1 MIKKIHI
8 NKYRKLENI
17 DFEFSKDINIISGTN
32 GTCKTSLLYI
42 ISNSFKAITG
52 SDENIID
59 KNGPT
64 VIRWINKLTNPKIES
79 LTRGDNEYN
88 DPAPDIKGSLFTIE
102 YYDGYKLDFR
112 RHNHKI
118 ATRFAI
124 KPFYKKDAS
133 QYLPGIP
140 VIYLGL
146 FRLYSFGEF
155 NNDDGIKKIEKKL
168 PDKYIKI
175 LKELYKNFT
184 NIEINYQCQTLMA
197 GIKNR
202 ADFKTNIKG
211 IDSNTISSGE
221 DNLYIIL
228 TALVSL
234 RYHCE
239 NLKEKNEKKNEKIE
253 SILLIDELDATLHP
267 EFQIKLL
274 ELFKEYSK
282 EYKIQI
288 TFTTHSITLL
298 EYAIKKKINIF
309 YLLDNIEN
317 VILEKNINR
326 YKLEMFLKNITRK
339 ELENNRKI
347 SIFTEDNEARFFL
360 EKLIK
365 YFSKDESFNKIKNIF
380 HIPEINISCN
390 ELVKLFSDKVIE
402 SMESSICILDGDCSV
417 NDSFSDKIKRENHI
431 MCLPGKLPLE
441 ELLFKYSKEI
451 FEDKNTKFWENP
463 ILKDEGITRRN
474 YQTTIQ
480 REIENRNTETENKK
494 LRNINKDIFKKHSTF
509 FDLLLD
515 EWINDTRNEELIHKF
530 YKELNII
537 FKKLASFYKINSNDW
552 NVE

>member
-8 NKYRKLENI
+8 KKYRKLENI

-42 ISNSFKAITG
+42 ISNSFKEIQK
-52 SDENIID
+52 SNENIKDI
-59 KNGPT
+59 NIPT
-64 VIRWINKLTNPKIES
+64 IISQINKLTNPKIES
-79 LTRGDNEYN
+79 LTRGDDEYN
-88 DPAPDIKGSLFTIE
+88 DPAPNIKGTLFNVE
-102 YYDGYKLDFR
+102 YYDGYKLDYR

-124 KPFYKKDAS
+124 KPPYKKGDS
-133 QYLPGIP
+133 QKLPSIP
-140 VIYLGL
+140 IIYLGL

-155 NNDDGIKKIEKKL
+155 NNDDGIKKLKKKL
-168 PDKYIKI
+168 PDEYIKI
-175 LKELYKNFT
+175 LIELYKEFT
-184 NIEINYQCQTLMA
+184 NMQVNYECQTSMNE
-197 GIKNR
+197 IKSR
-202 ADFKTNIKG
+202 AEFKTNIQG
-211 IDSNTISSGE
+211 IDSNTISAGE

-234 RYHCE
+234 RYYYE
-239 NLKEKNEKKNEKIE
+239 NLKETKKEIE
-253 SILLIDELDATLHP
+253 SILLVDELDATLHP

-274 ELFKEYSK
+274 ELFRIYSK

-317 VILEKNINR
+317 VVLEKNINR
-326 YKLEMFLKNITRK
+326 YKLEMFLKNITKK
-339 ELENNRKI
+339 ELENGRKI
-347 SIFTEDNEARFFL
+347 SIFTEDSEARFFL
-360 EKLIK
+360 EKLMK
-365 YFSKDESFNKIKNIF
+365 YFSKYKEFNKVKDIF
-380 HIPEINISCN
+380 YIPEINISCT

-417 NDSFSDKIKRENHI
+417 NESLKNKIKRENHL
-431 MCLPGKLPLE
+431 MCFPGDLPLE
-441 ELLFKYSKEI
+441 ELLFKYSEEL
-451 FEDKNTKFWENP
+451 FEDRSTKFWGNQ
-463 ILKDEGITRRN
+463 ILKDEGITKRN

-480 REIENRNTETENKK
+480 REIRNRDIENEAKKIRNQNKE
-494 LRNINKDIFKKHSTF
+494 IFKNYYKF

-515 EWINDTRNEELIHKF
+515 EWINDIKNEEFIHKF
-530 YKELNII
+530 YKELNLI
-537 FKKLASFYKINSNDW
+537 FKKLASFYKINANDW

>member
-32 GTCKTSLLYI
+32 GTCKTSLLHI
-42 ISNSFKAITG
+42 ISNSFKEIQKTN
-52 SDENIID
+52 ENIMDVSI
-59 KNGPT
+59 PS
-64 VIRWINKLTNPKIES
+64 IISQINKLTNPKIES
-79 LTRGDNEYN
+79 LTRGDDKYN
-88 DPAPDIKGSLFTIE
+88 DPAPNIKGALFNVE
-102 YYDGYKLDFR
+102 YYDECKLNFR

-124 KPFYKKDAS
+124 KPPYKKGAS
-133 QYLPGIP
+133 QQLPSLP

-155 NNDDGIKKIEKKL
+155 NNDSGIKKLNKKL

-175 LKELYKNFT
+175 LVNLYKEFT
-184 NIEINYQCQTLMA
+184 NMKIDYKYQTSMSEI
-197 GIKNR
+197 KSR
-202 ADFKTNIKG
+202 AEFITDSQG
-211 IDSNTISSGE
+211 VDSNTISAGE
-221 DNLYIIL
+221 DNLYILL

-234 RYHCE
+234 RYYYE
-239 NLKEKNEKKNEKIE
+239 NLKEKNKEIE

-274 ELFKEYSK
+274 ELFKVYSK

-360 EKLIK
+360 EKLIN

-390 ELVKLFSDKVIE
+390 ELIKLFSDKVIE

-431 MCLPGKLPLE
+431 MCLPGELPLE

-451 FEDKNTKFWENP
+451 FEDKNTKFWGNP
-463 ILKDEGITRRN
+463 ILKDEGITKRN

-480 REIENRNTETENKK
+480 REIENRNIETENKK

-537 FKKLASFYKINSNDW
+537 FKKLASFYRINSNDW

>member
-8 NKYRKLENI
+8 KKYRKLENI

-42 ISNSFKAITG
+42 ISNSFKEIQK
-52 SDENIID
+52 SNENIKDI
-59 KNGPT
+59 NIPT
-64 VIRWINKLTNPKIES
+64 IISQINKLTNPKIES
-79 LTRGDNEYN
+79 LTRGDDEYN
-88 DPAPDIKGSLFTIE
+88 DPAPNIKGTLFNVE
-102 YYDGYKLDFR
+102 YYDGYKLDYR

-124 KPFYKKDAS
+124 KPPYKKGDS
-133 QYLPGIP
+133 QKLPSIP
-140 VIYLGL
+140 IIYLGL

-155 NNDDGIKKIEKKL
+155 NNDDGIKKLKKKL
-168 PDKYIKI
+168 PDEYIKI
-175 LKELYKNFT
+175 LIELYKEFT
-184 NIEINYQCQTLMA
+184 NMQVNYECQTSMNE
-197 GIKNR
+197 IKSR
-202 ADFKTNIKG
+202 AEFKTNIQG
-211 IDSNTISSGE
+211 IDSNTISAGE

-234 RYHCE
+234 RYYYE
-239 NLKEKNEKKNEKIE
+239 NLKETKKEIE
-253 SILLIDELDATLHP
+253 SILLVDELDATLHP

-274 ELFKEYSK
+274 ELFRIYSK

-317 VILEKNINR
+317 VVLEKNINR
-326 YKLEMFLKNITRK
+326 YKLEMFLKNITKK
-339 ELENNRKI
+339 ELENGRKI
-347 SIFTEDNEARFFL
+347 SIFTEDSEARFFL
-360 EKLIK
+360 EKLMK
-365 YFSKDESFNKIKNIF
+365 YFSKYEEFNKVKDIF
-380 HIPEINISCN
+380 YIPEINISCT

-417 NDSFSDKIKRENHI
+417 NESLKNKIKRENHL
-431 MCLPGKLPLE
+431 MCFPGDLPLE
-441 ELLFKYSKEI
+441 ELLFKYSEEL
-451 FEDKNTKFWENP
+451 FEDRSTKFWGNQ
-463 ILKDEGITRRN
+463 ILKDEGITKRN

-480 REIENRNTETENKK
+480 REIRNRDIENEAKKIRNQNKE
-494 LRNINKDIFKKHSTF
+494 IFKKYYKF

-515 EWINDTRNEELIHKF
+515 EWINDIKNEEFIYKS
-530 YKELNII
+530 YKELNLI
-537 FKKLASFYKINSNDW
+537 FKKLASFYKINANDW

>member
-124 KPFYKKDAS
+124 KPFYKKDTS

-202 ADFKTNIKG
+202 AEFITDSQG
-211 IDSNTISSGE
+211 VDSNTISAGE
-221 DNLYIIL
+221 DNLYILL

-234 RYHCE
+234 RYYYE
-239 NLKEKNEKKNEKIE
+239 NLKEKNKEIE

-380 HIPEINISCN
+380 YIPEINISCN

-417 NDSFSDKIKRENHI
+417 NDSFCDKIKRENHI
-431 MCLPGKLPLE
+431 MCLPGEFPLE

-451 FEDKNTKFWENP
+451 FEDKNTKFWQNP
-463 ILKDEGITRRN
+463 ILKDEGITKRN

>member
-8 NKYRKLENI
+8 KKYRKLENI

-42 ISNSFKAITG
+42 ISNSFKEIQK
-52 SDENIID
+52 SNENIKDI
-59 KNGPT
+59 NIPT
-64 VIRWINKLTNPKIES
+64 IISQINKLTNPKIES
-79 LTRGDNEYN
+79 LTRGDDEYN
-88 DPAPDIKGSLFTIE
+88 DPAPNIKGTLFNVE
-102 YYDGYKLDFR
+102 YYDGYKLDYR

-124 KPFYKKDAS
+124 KPPYKKGDS
-133 QYLPGIP
+133 QKLPSIP
-140 VIYLGL
+140 IIYLGL

-155 NNDDGIKKIEKKL
+155 NNDDGIKKLKKKL
-168 PDKYIKI
+168 PDEYIKI
-175 LKELYKNFT
+175 LIELYKEFT
-184 NIEINYQCQTLMA
+184 NMQVNYECQTSMNE
-197 GIKNR
+197 IKSR
-202 ADFKTNIKG
+202 AEFKTNIQG
-211 IDSNTISSGE
+211 IDSNTISAGE

-234 RYHCE
+234 RYYYE
-239 NLKEKNEKKNEKIE
+239 NLKETKKEIE
-253 SILLIDELDATLHP
+253 SILLVDELDATLHP

-274 ELFKEYSK
+274 ELFRIYSK

-317 VILEKNINR
+317 VVLEKNINR
-326 YKLEMFLKNITRK
+326 YKLEMFLKNITKK
-339 ELENNRKI
+339 ELENGRKI
-347 SIFTEDNEARFFL
+347 SIFTEDSEARFFL
-360 EKLIK
+360 EKLMK
-365 YFSKDESFNKIKNIF
+365 YFSKYEEFNKVKDIF
-380 HIPEINISCN
+380 YIPEINISCT

-417 NDSFSDKIKRENHI
+417 NVSLKNKIKRENHL
-431 MCLPGKLPLE
+431 MCFPGDLPLE
-441 ELLFKYSKEI
+441 ELLFKYSEEL
-451 FEDKNTKFWENP
+451 FEDRSTKFWGNQ
-463 ILKDEGITRRN
+463 ILKDEGITKRN

-480 REIENRNTETENKK
+480 REIRNRDIENEAKKIRNQNKE
-494 LRNINKDIFKKHSTF
+494 IFKNYYKF

-515 EWINDTRNEELIHKF
+515 EWINDIKNEEFIHKF
-530 YKELNII
+530 YKELNLI
-537 FKKLASFYKINSNDW
+537 FKKLASFYKINANDW

>member
-32 GTCKTSLLYI
+32 GTCKTSLLHI
-42 ISNSFKAITG
+42 ISNSFKEIQKTNK
-52 SDENIID
+52 NIMDVSI
-59 KNGPT
+59 PS
-64 VIRWINKLTNPKIES
+64 IISQINKLTNPKIES
-79 LTRGDNEYN
+79 LTRGDDKYN
-88 DPAPDIKGSLFTIE
+88 DPAPNIKGALFNVE
-102 YYDGYKLDFR
+102 YYDECKLNFR

-124 KPFYKKDAS
+124 KPPYKKGAS
-133 QYLPGIP
+133 QQLPSLP

-155 NNDDGIKKIEKKL
+155 NNDSGIKKLNKKL

-175 LKELYKNFT
+175 LVNLYKEFT
-184 NIEINYQCQTLMA
+184 NMKIDYKYQTSMSEI
-197 GIKNR
+197 KSR
-202 ADFKTNIKG
+202 AEFITDSQG
-211 IDSNTISSGE
+211 VDSNTISAGE
-221 DNLYIIL
+221 DNLYILL

-234 RYHCE
+234 RYYYE
-239 NLKEKNEKKNEKIE
+239 NLKEKNKEIE

-274 ELFKEYSK
+274 ELFKVYSK

-360 EKLIK
+360 EKLIN
-365 YFSKDESFNKIKNIF
+365 YFSKDESFDKIKNIF

-390 ELVKLFSDKVIE
+390 ELIKLFSDKVIE

-431 MCLPGKLPLE
+431 MCLPGDLPLE

-451 FEDKNTKFWENP
+451 FEDKNTKFWGNP
-463 ILKDEGITRRN
+463 ILKDEGITKRN

-480 REIENRNTETENKK
+480 REIENRNIETENKK

-537 FKKLASFYKINSNDW
+537 FKKLASFYRINSNDW

>member
-124 KPFYKKDAS
+124 KPFYKKDTS

-140 VIYLGL
+140 IIYLGL

-202 ADFKTNIKG
+202 AEFITDSQG
-211 IDSNTISSGE
+211 VDSNTISAGE
-221 DNLYIIL
+221 DNLYILL

-234 RYHCE
+234 RYYYE
-239 NLKEKNEKKNEKIE
+239 NLKEKNKEIE

-380 HIPEINISCN
+380 YIPEINISCN

-417 NDSFSDKIKRENHI
+417 NDSFCDKIKRENHI
-431 MCLPGKLPLE
+431 MCLPGELPLE

-451 FEDKNTKFWENP
+451 FEDKNTKFWQNP
-463 ILKDEGITRRN
+463 ILKDEGITKRN

>member
-8 NKYRKLENI
+8 KKYRKLENI

-42 ISNSFKAITG
+42 ISNSFKEIQK
-52 SDENIID
+52 SNENIKDI
-59 KNGPT
+59 NIPT
-64 VIRWINKLTNPKIES
+64 IISQINKLTNPKIES
-79 LTRGDNEYN
+79 LTRGDDEYN
-88 DPAPDIKGSLFTIE
+88 DPAPNIKGTLFNVE
-102 YYDGYKLDFR
+102 YYDGYKLDYR

-124 KPFYKKDAS
+124 KPPYKKGDS
-133 QYLPGIP
+133 QKLPSIP
-140 VIYLGL
+140 IIYLGL

-155 NNDDGIKKIEKKL
+155 NNDDGIKKLKKKL
-168 PDKYIKI
+168 PDEYIKI
-175 LKELYKNFT
+175 LIELYKEFT
-184 NIEINYQCQTLMA
+184 NMQVNYECQTSMNE
-197 GIKNR
+197 IKSR
-202 ADFKTNIKG
+202 AEFKTNIQG
-211 IDSNTISSGE
+211 IDSNTISAGE

-234 RYHCE
+234 RYYYE
-239 NLKEKNEKKNEKIE
+239 NLKETKKEIE
-253 SILLIDELDATLHP
+253 SILLVDELDATLHP

-274 ELFKEYSK
+274 ELFRIYSK

-317 VILEKNINR
+317 VVLEKNINR
-326 YKLEMFLKNITRK
+326 YKLEMFLKNITKK
-339 ELENNRKI
+339 ELENGRKI
-347 SIFTEDNEARFFL
+347 SIFTEDSEARFFL
-360 EKLIK
+360 EKLMK
-365 YFSKDESFNKIKNIF
+365 YFSKYEEFNKVKDIF
-380 HIPEINISCN
+380 YIPEINISCT

-417 NDSFSDKIKRENHI
+417 NESLKNKIKRENHL
-431 MCLPGKLPLE
+431 MCFPGDLPLE
-441 ELLFKYSKEI
+441 ELLFKYSEEL
-451 FEDKNTKFWENP
+451 FEDRSTKFWGNQ
-463 ILKDEGITRRN
+463 ILKDEGITKRN

-480 REIENRNTETENKK
+480 REIRNRDIENEAKKIRNQNKE
-494 LRNINKDIFKKHSTF
+494 IFKNYYKF

-515 EWINDTRNEELIHKF
+515 EWINDIKNEEFIHKF
-530 YKELNII
+530 YKELNLI
-537 FKKLASFYKINSNDW
+537 FKKLASFYKINANDW

>member
-8 NKYRKLENI
+8 KKYRKLENI

-42 ISNSFKAITG
+42 ISNSFKEIQK
-52 SDENIID
+52 SNENIKDI
-59 KNGPT
+59 NIPT
-64 VIRWINKLTNPKIES
+64 IISQINKLTNPKIES
-79 LTRGDNEYN
+79 LTRGDDEYN
-88 DPAPDIKGSLFTIE
+88 DPAPNIKGTLFNVE
-102 YYDGYKLDFR
+102 YYDGYKLDYR

-124 KPFYKKDAS
+124 KPPYKKGDS
-133 QYLPGIP
+133 QKLPSIP
-140 VIYLGL
+140 IIYLGL

-155 NNDDGIKKIEKKL
+155 NNDDGIKKLKKKL
-168 PDKYIKI
+168 PDEYIKI
-175 LKELYKNFT
+175 LIELYKEFT
-184 NIEINYQCQTLMA
+184 NMQVNYECQTSMNE
-197 GIKNR
+197 IKSR
-202 ADFKTNIKG
+202 AEFKTNIQG
-211 IDSNTISSGE
+211 IDSNTISAGE

-234 RYHCE
+234 RYYYE
-239 NLKEKNEKKNEKIE
+239 NLKETKKEIE
-253 SILLIDELDATLHP
+253 SILLVDELDATLHP

-274 ELFKEYSK
+274 ELFRIYSK

-317 VILEKNINR
+317 VVLEKNINR
-326 YKLEMFLKNITRK
+326 YKLEMFLKNITKK
-339 ELENNRKI
+339 ELENGRKI
-347 SIFTEDNEARFFL
+347 SIFTEDSEARFFL
-360 EKLIK
+360 EKLMK
-365 YFSKDESFNKIKNIF
+365 YFSKYEEFNKVKDIF
-380 HIPEINISCN
+380 YIPEINISCT

-417 NDSFSDKIKRENHI
+417 NESLKNKIKRENHL
-431 MCLPGKLPLE
+431 MCFPGDLPLE
-441 ELLFKYSKEI
+441 ELLFKYSEEL
-451 FEDKNTKFWENP
+451 FEDRSTKFWGNQ
-463 ILKDEGITRRN
+463 ILKDEGITKRN

-480 REIENRNTETENKK
+480 REIRNRDIENEAKKIRNQNKE
-494 LRNINKDIFKKHSTF
+494 IFKKYYKF

-515 EWINDTRNEELIHKF
+515 EWINDIKNEEFIYKF
-530 YKELNII
+530 YKELNLI
-537 FKKLASFYKINSNDW
+537 FKKLASFYKINANDW

>member
-8 NKYRKLENI
+8 KKYRKLENI

-42 ISNSFKAITG
+42 ISNSFKEIQK
-52 SDENIID
+52 SNENIKDI
-59 KNGPT
+59 NIPT
-64 VIRWINKLTNPKIES
+64 IISQINKLTNPKIES
-79 LTRGDNEYN
+79 LTRGDDEYN
-88 DPAPDIKGSLFTIE
+88 DPAPNIKGTLFNVE
-102 YYDGYKLDFR
+102 YYDGYKLDYR

-124 KPFYKKDAS
+124 KPPYKKGDS
-133 QYLPGIP
+133 QKLPSIP
-140 VIYLGL
+140 IIYLGL

-155 NNDDGIKKIEKKL
+155 NNDDGIKKIKKKL
-168 PDKYIKI
+168 PDEYIKI
-175 LKELYKNFT
+175 LIELYKEFT
-184 NIEINYQCQTLMA
+184 NIQVNYECQTSMNE
-197 GIKNR
+197 IKSR
-202 ADFKTNIKG
+202 AEFKTNIQG
-211 IDSNTISSGE
+211 IDSNTISAGE

-234 RYHCE
+234 RYYYE
-239 NLKEKNEKKNEKIE
+239 NLKEMKKEIE
-253 SILLIDELDATLHP
+253 SILLVDELDATLHP

-274 ELFKEYSK
+274 ELFRIYSK

-317 VILEKNINR
+317 VVLEKNINR
-326 YKLEMFLKNITRK
+326 YKLEMFLKNITKK
-339 ELENNRKI
+339 ELENDRKI
-347 SIFTEDNEARFFL
+347 SIFTEDSEARFFL
-360 EKLIK
+360 EKLMK
-365 YFSKDESFNKIKNIF
+365 YFSKYEEFNKVKDIF
-380 HIPEINISCN
+380 YIPEINISCT

-417 NDSFSDKIKRENHI
+417 NESLKNKIKRENHL
-431 MCLPGKLPLE
+431 MCFPGDLSLE
-441 ELLFKYSKEI
+441 ELLFKYSEEL
-451 FEDKNTKFWENP
+451 FEDRSTKFWGNQ
-463 ILKDEGITRRN
+463 ILKDEGITKRN

-480 REIENRNTETENKK
+480 REIRNRDIENEAKKIRNQNKK
-494 LRNINKDIFKKHSTF
+494 IFKNYYKF

-515 EWINDTRNEELIHKF
+515 EWINDIKNEEFIHKF
-530 YKELNII
+530 YKELNLI
-537 FKKLASFYKINSNDW
+537 FKKLASFYKINANDW

>member
-8 NKYRKLENI
+8 KKYRKLENI

-42 ISNSFKAITG
+42 ISNSFKEIQK
-52 SDENIID
+52 SNENIKDI
-59 KNGPT
+59 NIPT
-64 VIRWINKLTNPKIES
+64 IISQINKLTNPKIES
-79 LTRGDNEYN
+79 LTRGDDEYN
-88 DPAPDIKGSLFTIE
+88 DPAPNIKGILFNVE
-102 YYDGYKLDFR
+102 YYDGYKLDYR

-124 KPFYKKDAS
+124 KPPYKKGDS
-133 QYLPGIP
+133 QKLPSIP
-140 VIYLGL
+140 IIYLGL

-155 NNDDGIKKIEKKL
+155 NNDDGIKKLKKKL
-168 PDKYIKI
+168 PDEYIKI
-175 LKELYKNFT
+175 LIELYKEFT
-184 NIEINYQCQTLMA
+184 NMQVNYECQTSMNE
-197 GIKNR
+197 IKSR
-202 ADFKTNIKG
+202 AEFKTNIQG
-211 IDSNTISSGE
+211 IDSNTISAGE

-234 RYHCE
+234 RYYYE
-239 NLKEKNEKKNEKIE
+239 NLKETKKEIE
-253 SILLIDELDATLHP
+253 SILLVDELDATLHP

-274 ELFKEYSK
+274 ELFRIYSK

-317 VILEKNINR
+317 VVLEKNINR
-326 YKLEMFLKNITRK
+326 YKLEMFLKNITKK
-339 ELENNRKI
+339 ELENSRKI
-347 SIFTEDNEARFFL
+347 SIFTEDSEARFFL
-360 EKLIK
+360 EKLMK
-365 YFSKDESFNKIKNIF
+365 YFSKYEEFNKVKDIF
-380 HIPEINISCN
+380 YIPEINISCT

-417 NDSFSDKIKRENHI
+417 NESLKNKIKRENHL
-431 MCLPGKLPLE
+431 MCFPGDLPLE
-441 ELLFKYSKEI
+441 ELLFKYSEEL
-451 FEDKNTKFWENP
+451 FEDRSTKFWGNQ
-463 ILKDEGITRRN
+463 ILKDEGITKRN

-480 REIENRNTETENKK
+480 REIRNRDIENEAKKIRNQNKK
-494 LRNINKDIFKKHSTF
+494 IFKNYYKF

-515 EWINDTRNEELIHKF
+515 EWINDIKNEEFIHKF
-530 YKELNII
+530 YKELNLI
-537 FKKLASFYKINSNDW
+537 FKKLASFYKINANDW

>member
-8 NKYRKLENI
+8 KKYRKLENI
-17 DFEFSKDINIISGTN
+17 DFEFSKEINIISGTN

-52 SDENIID
+52 SDENITD

-64 VIRWINKLTNPKIES
+64 IIRWINKLTNPKIES
-79 LTRGDNEYN
+79 LTRGDDDYN
-88 DPAPDIKGSLFTIE
+88 DPAPDTKGTLFGIE
-102 YYDGYKLDFR
+102 YYDGYKLDYR
-112 RHNHKI
+112 RHNHEK
-118 ATRFAI
+118 TNRFAI

-133 QYLPGIP
+133 QYLPSIP

-155 NNDDGIKKIEKKL
+155 SNDEGIKKIKKKL

-175 LKELYKNFT
+175 LTELYRDFT

-197 GIKNR
+197 GIKSR

-234 RYHCE
+234 RYYYE
-239 NLKEKNEKKNEKIE
+239 NLKEKNKEIE
-253 SILLIDELDATLHP
+253 SILLVDELDATLHP

-274 ELFKEYSK
+274 ELFKLYSK
-282 EYKIQI
+282 EYKIQV

-309 YLLDNIEN
+309 YLIDNIEN
-317 VILEKNINR
+317 IVLEKNINR

-347 SIFTEDNEARFFL
+347 SIFTEDDEARFFL

-365 YFSKDESFNKIKNIF
+365 YFSKCEDFNKIKDIF

-417 NDSFSDKIKRENHI
+417 NDTLRNKIKRENHL
-431 MCLPGKLPLE
+431 MCFPGDLPLE
-441 ELLFKYSKEI
+441 ELLFKYSEEL
-451 FEDKNTKFWENP
+451 FEDKSTKFWENP
-463 ILKDEGITRRN
+463 ILKEEGIIKRN

-480 REIENRNTETENKK
+480 REIKSRNTENESKKIRNQNKEI
-494 LRNINKDIFKKHSTF
+494 LKKYHTF

-515 EWINDTRNEELIHKF
+515 EWINDIRNKELIHKF
-530 YKELNII
+530 YKELNLI